1 MHATLSSSR
10 LSRIVD
16 DLDPGP
22 EIKPPVI
29 LLAEDNAELRGL
41 LRQILLRDGND
52 VIEVCNGGEVID
64 YLASALLSDST
75 HPLPDVIVS
84 DIRMPRF
91 NGLDVLRAVAAID
104 PCTPVVLITAFGDDL
119 LHETAMRAGA
129 HAVIDKPFDTTT
141 LREVVKS
148 ALRESAIA

>member
-1 MHATLSSSR
+1 MHATLSSSHMYQF
-10 LSRIVD
+10 VD

-22 EIKPPVI
+22 AIKAPVI
-29 LLAEDNAELRGL
+29 LLAEDDDDLRRL

-52 VIEVCNGGEVID
+52 VVEVRNGGEVID
-64 YLASALLSDST
+64 YLASAMLSDSL

-104 PCTPVVLITAFGDDL
+104 PCTPVVLITAFGDDQ

-148 ALRESAIA
+148 ALREAAIA